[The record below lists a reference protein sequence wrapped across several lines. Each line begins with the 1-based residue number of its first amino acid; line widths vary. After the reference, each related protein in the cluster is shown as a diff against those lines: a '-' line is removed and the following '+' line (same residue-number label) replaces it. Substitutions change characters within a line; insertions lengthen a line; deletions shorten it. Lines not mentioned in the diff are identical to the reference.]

1 MVFLMKYIIRNGNNK
16 EEKLVERFNE
26 SVKKW
31 RINAYGCFILFLCE
45 QTWSI

>member
-1 MVFLMKYIIRNGNNK
+1 MVFLMKYIIRNENNK

-26 SVKKW
+26 SVQKW
-31 RINAYGCFILFLCE
+31 RINACGCFILFVCE